1 MVLAAVLAAAQLS
14 ACGRYA
20 EIETA
25 VCPDVGSA
33 QETAAG
39 QSGSGAGESGSG
51 AEESGSGAGENGNQT
66 QAAEPQTQV
75 NAAPAGAESEP
86 ESLMLQAESSEQPAA
101 QGEDDQAFFRQS
113 GMSKEE
119 AAAFVATFLEAVKAD
134 NREAVAGM
142 ITYPRKVKTPAGE
155 STAGS
160 AEEFLACYD
169 EIFTA
174 DFKARLGSAS
184 ASDLFCKNG
193 LIGLGDGSVWF
204 FPATMEDDMGIST
217 INVSEDRYVRYDGP
231 SGVQPG

>member
-39 QSGSGAGESGSG
+39 QSGSGTGESG
-51 AEESGSGAGENGNQT
+51 T
-66 QAAEPQTQV
+66 QIQEAEPQPQE
-75 NAAPAGAESEP
+75 NAAPAGAEGES
-86 ESLMLQAESSEQPAA
+86 ESLMLQAEGSEQPAA
-101 QGEDDQAFFRQS
+101 RGEDDQAFFRQS

-119 AAAFVATFLEAVKAD
+119 ATAFVTTFLAAVKAD

-155 STAGS
+155 NTVGS
-160 AEEFLACYD
+160 AEEFLAYYD

-184 ASDLFCKNG
+184 ASDLFCKDG

-204 FPATMEDDMGIST
+204 FPATIEDDMGIT
-217 INVSEDRYVRYDGP
+217 TVNVSEDRYVRYDGP